1 MMRGLAVSTLLAAC
15 AVIAPDAWAQDEGGR
30 FYGDRILRC
39 ESKDGENNI
48 CPADIRGGVRLL
60 RTLSRTDCDENK
72 TWGVSSSG
80 VWVKDGCRADFVL
93 GYGGSV
99 GSGSGSRV
107 MRCES
112 KGNRWTHCPSETRAG
127 VELVRQLSKNP
138 CMRGQNWGADARGVW
153 VSGGCRAEFRMMV
166 DVANETPRQI
176 VRCDSVEKRPRH
188 CPIDTK
194 GGVRVFKQLSRA
206 ACVEGRT
213 WGVDDNGIWVEGGC
227 RAEFEIHQKP
237 QQSGG

>member
-1 MMRGLAVSTLLAAC
+1 MMRGLAVSTLIAAWT
-15 AVIAPDAWAQDEGGR
+15 VFAPDAWAQDEGGR

-39 ESKDGENNI
+39 ESKDGEDNI

-60 RTLSRTDCDENK
+60 RTLSRTDCDEHE
-72 TWGVSSSG
+72 TWGVTSAG

-99 GSGSGSRV
+99 GSGTGSRV
-107 MRCES
+107 LRCES
-112 KGNRWTHCPSETRAG
+112 KGSRWTHCPAETRAG

-188 CPIDTK
+188 CPIGTK
-194 GGVRVFKQLSRA
+194 GDVRVFRQLSRA

-237 QQSGG
+237 QQSDG